1 MKLNFIPTIIAV
13 GISVLIAYGFYSFHS
28 SDKKLLLSAGSFVLL
43 ALPLILTIGVN
54 FDLPR
59 TTTNIRTVSGVFFVA
74 SLASNLTFSF
84 CSFSTPIYVIINGI
98 LLMTFTLIIYS
109 ISRARQ

>member
-13 GISVLIAYGFYSFHS
+13 GISALIAYGFYSFQS
-28 SDKKLLLSAGSFVLL
+28 TDNKLLLSLGGFVFL
-43 ALPLILTIGVN
+43 ALTLVLTIGAN

-59 TTTNIRTVSGVFFVA
+59 TTTNIRTVSGIFFVV

-84 CSFSTPIYVIINGI
+84 FNFSTPIYVIINGI